1 MQNKFGFILVN
12 PQLGENIG
20 SCARALKNFGFSNL
34 NIVAPRD
41 PWPNTKAR
49 MTSVGAYNI
58 IQKAKVYKDVSEA
71 VKKFDL
77 IFASTARK
85 RDINKKHISIINFT
99 KLLSKY
105 KRTNIGIMFGAEASG
120 LSNHDLSLSN
130 FIIQIPTSSKLTSL
144 NLSHAVIII
153 CYEIYKSVH
162 LSKFKKEIMLTKLTS
177 KSSIKNLIKFLE
189 KMLDKNKF
197 FKPPEKKKS
206 MILNINNIFGRL
218 ELSDKEL
225 RILFS
230 VFSSLNKKNNHSL
243 IDKTITRSIKHSIIK

>member
-1 MQNKFGFILVN
+1 MPNKFGFILVN

-20 SCARALKNFGFSNL
+20 ACARALKNFGFSNL

-58 IQKAKVYKDVSEA
+58 IQKAKIYKNVSEA

-77 IFASTARK
+77 VFASTARQ
-85 RDINKKHISIINFT
+85 RDVNKKHISIINFIKIIT
-99 KLLSKY
+99 KY
-105 KRTNIGIMFGAEASG
+105 KKTNIGIMFGPEASG

-130 FIIQIPTSSKLTSL
+130 FIIQIPTSKKLTSL
-144 NLSHAVIII
+144 NLSHAVIVL
-153 CYEIYKSVH
+153 CYEIYKSQN
-162 LSKFKKEIMLTKLTS
+162 LSEFKKEKVLTKFTS
-177 KSSIKNLIKFLE
+177 KSSVKNMIKFLE
-189 KMLDKNKF
+189 KMLDNKRF

-218 ELSDKEL
+218 QLSDKEL

-230 VFSSLNKKNNHSL
+230 IFSSLNRKQ
-243 IDKTITRSIKHSIIK
+243 

>member
-1 MQNKFGFILVN
+1 MPNKFGFILVS

-20 SCARALKNFGFSNL
+20 ACARALKNFGFSNL

-58 IQKAKVYKDVSEA
+58 IQKAKVYKNVSEA
-71 VKKFDL
+71 VKNFDL
-77 IFASTARK
+77 VFASTARQ
-85 RDINKKHISIINFT
+85 RDVNKKHISIINFL
-99 KLLSKY
+99 KLISKY
-105 KRTNIGIMFGAEASG
+105 KKTNIGIMFGPEASG
-120 LSNHDLSLSN
+120 LSNYDLSLSN
-130 FIIQIPTSSKLTSL
+130 FIIQIPTSKKLSSL
-144 NLSHAVIII
+144 NLSHAVIVI
-153 CYEIYKSVH
+153 CYEIYKS
-162 LSKFKKEIMLTKLTS
+162 LNLTKFKKEKMLSKLSS

-189 KMLDKNKF
+189 KMLDNKKF

-230 VFSSLNKKNNHSL
+230 IFSSLSRKE
-243 IDKTITRSIKHSIIK
+243 

>member
-1 MQNKFGFILVN
+1 MINKFGFILVN

-20 SCARALKNFGFSNL
+20 ACARALKNFGFSNL

-58 IQKAKVYKDVSEA
+58 IQKAKIYKNVSDA
-71 VKKFDL
+71 VKNYDL
-77 IFASTARK
+77 VFASTARK
-85 RDINKKHISIINFT
+85 RDVNKKHISLASFV
-99 KLLSKY
+99 KLLPKY
-105 KRTNIGIMFGAEASG
+105 KKINIGIMFGPEASG

-130 FIIQIPTSSKLTSL
+130 FIIQIPTSNKLTSL
-144 NLSHAVIII
+144 NLSHAAIVV
-153 CYEIYKSVH
+153 CYEIYKS
-162 LSKFKKEIMLTKLTS
+162 LNITKFKKEKILNKLTS
-177 KSSIKNLIKFLE
+177 KSSIKNLIKYLE
-189 KMLDKNKF
+189 KMLDKKNF

-230 VFSSLNKKNNHSL
+230 IFSSLNRKQ
-243 IDKTITRSIKHSIIK
+243 

>member
-1 MQNKFGFILVN
+1 MPNKFGFILVN

-20 SCARALKNFGFSNL
+20 ACARALKNFGFSNL

-58 IQKAKVYKDVSEA
+58 VQKAKVYKNISEA

-77 IFASTARK
+77 VFAATARQ
-85 RDINKKHISIINFT
+85 RDINKKHISIINFV
-99 KLLSKY
+99 KFLSKY
-105 KRTNIGIMFGAEASG
+105 KKANIGIMFGAEASG

-130 FIIQIPTSSKLTSL
+130 FIIQIPTSKKLTSL
-144 NLSHAVIII
+144 NLSHAVIVI
-153 CYEIYKSVH
+153 CYEIYKS
-162 LSKFKKEIMLTKLTS
+162 LNFSEFKKEKVLTKLTS
-177 KSSIKNLIKFLE
+177 KSSIKNLIKYLE
-189 KMLDKNKF
+189 KMLDNKKF

-218 ELSDKEL
+218 ELSNKEL

-230 VFSSLNKKNNHSL
+230 IFSSLSRKQ
-243 IDKTITRSIKHSIIK
+243 

>member
-20 SCARALKNFGFSNL
+20 ACARALKNFGFSNL

-41 PWPNTKAR
+41 SWPNTKAR

-58 IQKAKVYKDVSEA
+58 IQKAKIYKNVSDA

-85 RDINKKHISIINFT
+85 RDVNKKHISIINFV
-99 KLLSKY
+99 KLLSKH
-105 KRTNIGIMFGAEASG
+105 KNSNIGIMFGPEASG

-130 FIIQIPTSSKLTSL
+130 FIIQIPTSKKLTSL
-144 NLSHAVIII
+144 NLSHAVIVI
-153 CYEIYKSVH
+153 CYEIYKSLN
-162 LSKFKKEIMLTKLTS
+162 LSEFKKEKVLTKLTS
-177 KSSIKNLIKFLE
+177 KSSIKNLIKYLE
-189 KMLDKNKF
+189 KMLDKKKF
-197 FKPPEKKKS
+197 FKPLEKKKS

-230 VFSSLNKKNNHSL
+230 IFSSLNRKQ
-243 IDKTITRSIKHSIIK
+243 

>member
-1 MQNKFGFILVN
+1 MLNKFGFILVN

-20 SCARALKNFGFSNL
+20 ACARALKNFGFTNL
-34 NIVAPRD
+34 NIVSPRD

-58 IQKAKVYKDVSEA
+58 IQKAKIYKSVSEA
-71 VKKFDL
+71 VKQFDL
-77 IFASTARK
+77 VFASTARR
-85 RDINKKHISIINFT
+85 RDVNKKHISIINFV
-99 KLLSKY
+99 KLLSKH
-105 KRTNIGIMFGAEASG
+105 KKSNIGIMFGPEASG

-130 FIIQIPTSSKLTSL
+130 FIIQIPTSNKLTSL
-144 NLSHAVIII
+144 NLSHAVIVI
-153 CYEIYKSVH
+153 CYEIFRS
-162 LSKFKKEIMLTKLTS
+162 LNFTKFKKEKILSTLAS

-189 KMLDKNKF
+189 KMLDRKKF

-218 ELSDKEL
+218 ELSEKEI

-230 VFSSLNKKNNHSL
+230 IFSSLNKKDRL
-243 IDKTITRSIKHSIIK
+243 

>member
-1 MQNKFGFILVN
+1 MLNKFGFILVN

-20 SCARALKNFGFSNL
+20 ACARALKNFGFSNL
-34 NIVAPRD
+34 NIVSPRD
-41 PWPNTKAR
+41 PWPNTKAK
-49 MTSVGAYNI
+49 MTSVGAYNL
-58 IQKAKVYKDVSEA
+58 IQKAKIYKSVSES
-71 VKKFDL
+71 VKQFD
-77 IFASTARK
+77 IVFASTAR
-85 RDINKKHISIINFT
+85 RRGVNKKHISIINFV
-99 KLLSKY
+99 KILSKH
-105 KRTNIGIMFGAEASG
+105 KKSNIGIMFGPEASG

-144 NLSHAVIII
+144 NLSHAVIVI
-153 CYEIYKSVH
+153 CYEIYKS
-162 LSKFKKEIMLTKLTS
+162 LNFNKFKKEKMLFKLTS

-189 KMLDKNKF
+189 QMLDKKNF

-230 VFSSLNKKNNHSL
+230 IFSSLNRKQ
-243 IDKTITRSIKHSIIK
+243 

>member
-1 MQNKFGFILVN
+1 MQNNFGFILVN

-20 SCARALKNFGFSNL
+20 ACARALKNFGFSNL

-58 IQKAKVYKDVSEA
+58 IQKAKIYKNISDA

-77 IFASTARK
+77 VFATTARK
-85 RDINKKHISIINFT
+85 RDVNKKHISIVNFV
-99 KLLSKY
+99 KILIKHKNS
-105 KRTNIGIMFGAEASG
+105 NIGIMFGAEASG
-120 LSNHDLSLSN
+120 LSNNDLSLSN
-130 FIIQIPTSSKLTSL
+130 FIIQIPTSNKLTSL
-144 NLSHAVIII
+144 NLSHAVIVI
-153 CYEIYKSVH
+153 CYEIYKS
-162 LSKFKKEIMLTKLTS
+162 LNFTKFKKEKMLSKISS

-189 KMLDKNKF
+189 LMLDKKKF
-197 FKPPEKKKS
+197 FKPLEKKKS

-218 ELSDKEL
+218 ELSDKEI

-230 VFSSLNKKNNHSL
+230 IFSSLNKK
-243 IDKTITRSIKHSIIK
+243 DRP

>member
-1 MQNKFGFILVN
+1 MKNKFGFILVN

-20 SCARALKNFGFSNL
+20 ACARALKNFGFSNL

-58 IQKAKVYKDVSEA
+58 IQKAKIYKNVSDA
-71 VKKFDL
+71 VKNFDL
-77 IFASTARK
+77 VFASTARK
-85 RDINKKHISIINFT
+85 RDVNKKHISIINFV
-99 KLLSKY
+99 KILSKY
-105 KRTNIGIMFGAEASG
+105 KKFNIGIMFGPEASG
-120 LSNHDLSLSN
+120 LSNYDLSLSN
-130 FIIQIPTSSKLTSL
+130 FIIQIPTSKKLTSL
-144 NLSHAVIII
+144 NLSHAVIVI
-153 CYEIYKSVH
+153 CYEIYKS
-162 LSKFKKEIMLTKLTS
+162 LNLDKFKKEKMLTKLTS
-177 KSSIKNLIKFLE
+177 KSSIKNLIRFLE
-189 KMLDKNKF
+189 KMLDNKKF

-230 VFSSLNKKNNHSL
+230 IFSSLNKK
-243 IDKTITRSIKHSIIK
+243 K

>member
-1 MQNKFGFILVN
+1 MLNKFGFILVN

-20 SCARALKNFGFSNL
+20 ACARALKNFGFSNL
-34 NIVAPRD
+34 NIVSPRD
-41 PWPNTKAR
+41 PWPNTKAK

-58 IQKAKVYKDVSEA
+58 IQKAKIYKNVSEA
-71 VKKFDL
+71 VKQFDL
-77 IFASTARK
+77 VFASTARR
-85 RDINKKHISIINFT
+85 RDVNKKHISIVNFV
-99 KLLSKY
+99 KILSSHK
-105 KRTNIGIMFGAEASG
+105 KSNIGIMFGPEASG

-144 NLSHAVIII
+144 NLSHAVIVI
-153 CYEIYKSVH
+153 CYEIYRS
-162 LSKFKKEIMLTKLTS
+162 LNFSKFKKEKILSTLAS

-189 KMLDKNKF
+189 KMLDHKKF

-218 ELSDKEL
+218 ELSEKEI

-230 VFSSLNKKNNHSL
+230 IFSSLNKK
-243 IDKTITRSIKHSIIK
+243 DRP

>member
-1 MQNKFGFILVN
+1 MKNRFGFILVN

-20 SCARALKNFGFSNL
+20 ACARALKNFGFSDL

-41 PWPNTKAR
+41 AWPNSKAR

-58 IQKAKVYKDVSEA
+58 IQKAKVYKDVSSA
-71 VKKFDL
+71 VRKFDL

-85 RDINKKHISIINFT
+85 RDINKKHISIINFV
-99 KLLSKY
+99 KLLSKH
-105 KRTNIGIMFGAEASG
+105 KNSHIGIMFGAEASG

-130 FIIQIPTSSKLTSL
+130 FIIQIPTSKKLTSL
-144 NLSHAVIII
+144 NLSHAVIVI
-153 CYEIYKSVH
+153 CYEIYKSLN
-162 LSKFKKEIMLTKLTS
+162 LSQFKKEKVLTKLTS
-177 KSSIKNLIKFLE
+177 KNSIKNLIKFLE
-189 KMLDKNKF
+189 KMLEKNNF

-218 ELSDKEL
+218 ELSEKEL

-230 VFSSLNKKNNHSL
+230 IFSSLNRKK
-243 IDKTITRSIKHSIIK
+243 

>member
-1 MQNKFGFILVN
+1 MKNKFGFILVN

-20 SCARALKNFGFSNL
+20 ACARALKNFGFSNL

-49 MTSVGAYNI
+49 MTSVGAYSI
-58 IQKAKVYKDVSEA
+58 IQKAKIYKNVSDA
-71 VKKFDL
+71 VKNFDL
-77 IFASTARK
+77 VFATTARK
-85 RDINKKHISIINFT
+85 RDINKKHISIINFV
-99 KLLSKY
+99 KVISKY
-105 KRTNIGIMFGAEASG
+105 KKSNIGIMFGPEASG

-130 FIIQIPTSSKLTSL
+130 FIIQIPTSKKLTSL
-144 NLSHAVIII
+144 NLSHAVIVI
-153 CYEIYKSVH
+153 CYEIYKS
-162 LSKFKKEIMLTKLTS
+162 LNFTEFKKEKVLTKLTS
-177 KSSIKNLIKFLE
+177 KNSIKNLIKFLE
-189 KMLDKNKF
+189 KMLDKNNF

-230 VFSSLNKKNNHSL
+230 IFSSLNRK
-243 IDKTITRSIKHSIIK
+243 R

>member
-20 SCARALKNFGFSNL
+20 SCARALKNFGFSKL
-34 NIVAPRD
+34 NIVSPRD

-49 MTSVGAYNI
+49 MTSVGAFNI
-58 IQKAKVYKDVSEA
+58 IKSAKIYNTVENA

-77 IFASTARK
+77 IFATTARK
-85 RDINKKHISIINFT
+85 RDVNKKHISIVNFT

-105 KRTNIGIMFGAEASG
+105 KNSNIGIIFGPEASG

-144 NLSHAVIII
+144 NLSHAVIVI
-153 CYEIYKSVH
+153 CYEIYRS
-162 LSKFKKEIMLTKLTS
+162 LNFSKFKKEKILSKLAS
-177 KSSIKNLIKFLE
+177 KNSIKNLIKFLE
-189 KMLDKNKF
+189 NMLDSKKF
-197 FKPPEKKKS
+197 FKPSEKKKS

-218 ELSDKEL
+218 ELSDKEI

-230 VFSSLNKKNNHSL
+230 IFSSLNNKDRL
-243 IDKTITRSIKHSIIK
+243 

>member
-1 MQNKFGFILVN
+1 MKNKFGFILVN

-20 SCARALKNFGFSNL
+20 ACARALKNFGFSNL

-58 IQKAKVYKDVSEA
+58 IKKTKIYKNVYDA
-71 VKKFDL
+71 VKNFDL

-85 RDINKKHISIINFT
+85 RDVNKKHISIINFV

-105 KRTNIGIMFGAEASG
+105 KETNIGIMFGPEASG
-120 LSNHDLSLSN
+120 LTNHDLSLSN
-130 FIIQIPTSSKLTSL
+130 FIIQIPTSKKLTSL
-144 NLSHAVIII
+144 NLSHAVIVI
-153 CYEIYKSVH
+153 CYEIYKS
-162 LSKFKKEIMLTKLTS
+162 LNFNQFKKEKILTKLTS
-177 KSSIKNLIKFLE
+177 KSSIRNLIKFLE
-189 KMLDKNKF
+189 KMLDHKKF
-197 FKPPEKKKS
+197 FNPPEKKKS

-230 VFSSLNKKNNHSL
+230 IFSSINRKL
-243 IDKTITRSIKHSIIK
+243 

>member
-1 MQNKFGFILVN
+1 MPNKFGFILVN

-20 SCARALKNFGFSNL
+20 ACARALKNFGFSNL

-58 IQKAKVYKDVSEA
+58 VQKAKVYKNISEA

-77 IFASTARK
+77 VFAATARQ
-85 RDINKKHISIINFT
+85 RDINKKHISIINFV
-99 KLLSKY
+99 KFLSKY
-105 KRTNIGIMFGAEASG
+105 KKANIGIMFGAEASG

-130 FIIQIPTSSKLTSL
+130 FIIQIPTSKKLTSL
-144 NLSHAVIII
+144 NLSHAVIVI
-153 CYEIYKSVH
+153 CYEIYKS
-162 LSKFKKEIMLTKLTS
+162 LNFSEFKKEKVLTKLTS
-177 KSSIKNLIKFLE
+177 KSSIKNLIKYLE
-189 KMLDKNKF
+189 KMLDNKKF
-197 FKPPEKKKS
+197 FKPTEKKKS

-218 ELSDKEL
+218 ELSNKEL

-230 VFSSLNKKNNHSL
+230 IFSSLSRKQ
-243 IDKTITRSIKHSIIK
+243 

>member
-20 SCARALKNFGFSNL
+20 ACARALKNFGFSNL

-49 MTSVGAYNI
+49 MTSVGAFNI
-58 IQKAKVYKDVSEA
+58 IQETKLYKNVTDA
-71 VKKFDL
+71 VKNFDL
-77 IFASTARK
+77 VFASTART
-85 RDINKKHISIINFT
+85 RDVNKKHISIINFV
-99 KLLSKY
+99 KIISKH
-105 KRTNIGIMFGAEASG
+105 KKSHIGIMFGPEASG

-130 FIIQIPTSSKLTSL
+130 FIIQIPTSKKLTSL
-144 NLSHAVIII
+144 NLSHAVIVI
-153 CYEIYKSVH
+153 CYEIFKSLN
-162 LSKFKKEIMLTKLTS
+162 LSIFKKEKILTKLTS

-189 KMLDKNKF
+189 KMLDNKKF

-230 VFSSLNKKNNHSL
+230 IFSSLN
-243 IDKTITRSIKHSIIK
+243 RKH

>member
-20 SCARALKNFGFSNL
+20 ACARAIKNFGFSNL
-34 NIVAPRD
+34 SIVEPRD
-41 PWPNTKAR
+41 AWPNTKAR

-58 IQKAKVYKDVSEA
+58 IQKAKIYKNVSDA
-71 VKKFDL
+71 VKNFDL
-77 IFASTARK
+77 VFASTARK
-85 RDINKKHISIINFT
+85 RDINKKHISIINFV
-99 KLLSKY
+99 KLISKY
-105 KRTNIGIMFGAEASG
+105 KKSNIGIMFGPEASG

-130 FIIQIPTSSKLTSL
+130 FIIQIPTSKKLTSL

-153 CYEIYKSVH
+153 CYEIYKS
-162 LSKFKKEIMLTKLTS
+162 LNFTEFKKEKVLTKLTS
-177 KSSIKNLIKFLE
+177 KNSIKNLIKFLE
-189 KMLDKNKF
+189 KMLDKNNF
-197 FKPPEKKKS
+197 FKPSEKKKS

-230 VFSSLNKKNNHSL
+230 IFSSLNRK
-243 IDKTITRSIKHSIIK
+243 R